1 MKQYLIC
8 RFPPRGNRFARRSYW
23 RKKTKKRT
31 KKFGGKT
38 WTDIYEDLRE
48 VAMEEIKLAEEY
60 RKKRKLRSLQNRVK
74 MGFFKTPPPPPPK
87 KKVKKA
93 KGPKFLTKKLKEKER
108 YDVLAELFED
118 VDLKVRSRGAKTI

>member
-1 MKQYLIC
+1 
-8 RFPPRGNRFARRSYW
+8 
-23 RKKTKKRT
+23 
-31 KKFGGKT
+31 
-38 WTDIYEDLRE
+38 
-48 VAMEEIKLAEEY
+48 MEEIKLAEEY

-108 YDVLAELFED
+108 YDVLVELFED